1 MDRAI
6 GVGPTK
12 RASRIVLRRIAARL
26 ATGTLTLLLVTM
38 LVFGL
43 IQLAPGSPLASSD
56 DGLLP
61 LSSADRSALE
71 AYYGF
76 DRPLSVQYT
85 SWLGA
90 LLRGDLGSSIRDRRP
105 VADKIAERLPV
116 TLSLN
121 ALALLFIVTL
131 SVPIGAAA
139 ALNPGSVVDRWSAGA
154 TYLLYAVPVF
164 WAALLLQRLFAVKL
178 GWLPLYG
185 SGGAAGVPRL
195 AHLVLPVTCL
205 TYGGLAYVSRFVRT
219 NLIESTRL
227 ETVLS
232 ARARGLTRFAIL
244 VRHGF
249 RLAAVPLLTLA
260 GFLIPALFAGSV
272 IVETVFQLPGLGWL
286 FIDAAHQRD
295 IPVLL
300 GVTLVSGTATLAGIL
315 IADVTYALADPRVR
329 RG

>member
-1 MDRAI
+1 MR
-6 GVGPTK
+6 
-12 RASRIVLRRIAARL
+12 RVLTRL
-26 ATGTLTLLLVTM
+26 ATGALTLLLVTL

-43 IQLAPGSPLASSD
+43 IQLAPGSALETPD
-56 DGLLP
+56 DGLTP
-61 LSSADRSALE
+61 LSIADRAALE

-76 DRPLSVQYT
+76 DQPLGVQYA
-85 SWLGA
+85 SWVGK
-90 LLRGDLGSSIRDRRP
+90 LLRGDLGTSIRDRRP

-116 TLSLN
+116 TLTLN
-121 ALALLFIVTL
+121 ALALFFILSL

-139 ALNPGSVVDRWSAGA
+139 ALNPGSIADRWSATA
-154 TYLLYAVPVF
+154 TYLLYAIPVF
-164 WAALLLQRLFAVKL
+164 WAALLLQRLFAVRL

-185 SGGAAGVPRL
+185 SGGVTGVPRI
-195 AHLVLPVTCL
+195 ANLVLPVVCL

-219 NLIESTRL
+219 NLIESTQA

-286 FIDAAHQRD
+286 FIDAAYQRD

-300 GVTLVSGTATLAGIL
+300 GVTLISGAASLLGIL
-315 IADVTYALADPRVR
+315 LADVTYALADPRVR